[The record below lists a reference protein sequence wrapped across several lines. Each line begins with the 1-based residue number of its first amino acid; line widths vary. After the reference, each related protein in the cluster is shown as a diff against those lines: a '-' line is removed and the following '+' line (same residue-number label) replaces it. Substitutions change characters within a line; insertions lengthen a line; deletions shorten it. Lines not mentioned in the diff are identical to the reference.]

1 MESSPLA
8 HQNLQVEWRR
18 ALPLAQEHTG
28 EGCQR
33 PPAIQDPRAV
43 ALKLRAPR
51 RGNLIAAFNPASQ
64 KISLVNPAPD
74 VGPGHRLPKIGKL
87 ATRSVIKLPPAPVP
101 CSPLQLCNWIAAYR
115 DLGIPNEIVIRVVKL
130 KRIQESLCHLSM
142 NGFNLR
148 IGNAERSSSRS

>member
-87 ATRSVIKLPPAPVP
+87 ATRSVIKFLRHPYLAVHYSFAIGSQLTAILA
-101 CSPLQLCNWIAAYR
+101 SPT
-115 DLGIPNEIVIRVVKL
+115 K
-130 KRIQESLCHLSM
+130 
-142 NGFNLR
+142 
-148 IGNAERSSSRS
+148 